1 MARKL
6 IALIP
11 TGGRSSKEIHRD
23 IDKALREKMPELYKK
38 IKNEKKKQNQ
48 FLTLRDLDT

>member
-6 IALIP
+6 IAMIS

-38 IKNEKKKQNQ
+38 KDKNDDKKRLKKEM
-48 FLTLRDLDT
+48 